1 MYRKKTKEPWP
12 LRVYRIGWGQFE
24 GEVRVARLEE
34 DTAIFEN
41 GEWVLT
47 SWVVKLEAYDYLDVC
62 RDGLKEAWEPRRGI
76 PRGTRCR
83 FLGYDGDGDVQ
94 LKIGSSFTDEVFT
107 TVIFFGDLVFLT
119 LV

>member
-1 MYRKKTKEPWP
+1 MYGKKTKEPWF

-47 SWVVKLEAYDYLDVC
+47 GWVVKLEAYDYVDVC
-62 RDGLKEAWEPRRGI
+62 RDGLKEASESRRGI
-76 PRGTRCR
+76 PRGTRCM
-83 FLGYDGDGDVQ
+83 FSGYVRR
-94 LKIGSSFTDEVFT
+94 
-107 TVIFFGDLVFLT
+107 
-119 LV
+119 